1 MRAILVLVAMMLV
14 GCASIEGNPNA
25 LNDAYSRYGKALADN
40 AVVEKRNELFA
51 PSMLSKL
58 DFNSEKDAAELTFG
72 SYLYKERSHY
82 EKADGEHGC
91 LTINGAQEDGEPAAM
106 FLEYQRI
113 GGTWLISNVYVYL
126 QDKPKSF
133 DRALCPEEARREVMR

>member
-1 MRAILVLVAMMLV
+1 V
-14 GCASIEGNPNA
+14 GKEPFKLSVDANGNA
-25 LNDAYSRYGKALADN
+25 TLS
-40 AVVEKRNELFA
+40 
-51 PSMLSKL
+51 SKL
-58 DFNSEKDAAELTFG
+58 DILTFDG
-72 SYLYKERSHY
+72 SHALEQIGLSLSALNIVFSNRDDSQ
-82 EKADGEHGC
+82 HGC

-133 DRALCPEEARREVMR
+133 ERALCPEEARREVMR